1 MTAGGLPSIN
11 ENQSKLTHQDENVV
25 TGISQIDMDGMDGM
39 DGMEMGMDDDSI
51 MKDESRLSARV
62 GK

>member
-1 MTAGGLPSIN
+1 MFACGGCCIIFGLM
-11 ENQSKLTHQDENVV
+11 EGME
-25 TGISQIDMDGMDGM
+25 GMDGMDGM

-62 GK
+62 GKESQGDQQS